1 MLKLMNW
8 LFDASAN
15 WWGYLSQYLPL
26 PPLVLRVRITNRCNL
41 SCHYCYVGQSLNKK
55 TESLLDFSE
64 WEKILNNTPRNT
76 LIDITGGEPLLAP
89 HIDKILGRMLDRKMK
104 VSLITNGTI
113 HKDDIFSMMVEKK
126 LMHLMFS
133 LDGPEEIN
141 DNIRGKGSFQKT
153 MSAVKRI
160 SELKA
165 QMKSRYPKVVAKV
178 TLTVDS
184 VKNVDDFCNY
194 LFREGFDGVTLNL
207 LFQNAA
213 RDGFADED
221 SIMGNKFFQ
230 GNLIEFSP
238 QDVPLFVE
246 SIKRVRN
253 IYGQKV
259 QIRPDVDLKDLES
272 YFTRP
277 QSLMPQNCYKYNSV
291 VTLYHNGTL
300 SPCDLGLNV
309 GNVRDI
315 HFNIG
320 KIFKEKR
327 MKSFQNFM
335 SKTSSQKLPGCGGC
349 CLKKHERV
357 S

>member
-1 MLKLMNW
+1 
-8 LFDASAN
+8 
-15 WWGYLSQYLPL
+15 
-26 PPLVLRVRITNRCNL
+26 
-41 SCHYCYVGQSLNKK
+41 VGQSLNKK
-55 TESLLDFSE
+55 TDSLLNLDE
-64 WEKILNNTPRNT
+64 WFKILDKTPRNT

-89 HIDKILGRMLDRKMK
+89 HIDKILGSILDRKMK

-113 HKDDIFSMMVEKK
+113 HKDDIFSIMVEKK

-141 DNIRGKGSFQKT
+141 DSIRGKGSFQKT
-153 MSAVKRI
+153 MMAVKRI
-160 SELKA
+160 NDLKA
-165 QMKSRYPKVVAKV
+165 QSKSRYPKTVAKV

-184 VKNVDDFCNY
+184 VKNVEEFCDY
-194 LFREGFDGVTLNL
+194 LLREGFDGVTLNL

-221 SIMGNKFFQ
+221 SIMGKKFFQ
-230 GNLIEFSP
+230 GNLVEFPS

-246 SIKRVRN
+246 SIKKVRS
-253 IYGQKV
+253 IYGHRI
-259 QIRPDVDLKDLES
+259 QIRPDIAMNDLES
-272 YFTRP
+272 YFTKP
-277 QSLMPQNCYKYNSV
+277 QSMMPQNCFKFNSV

-315 HFNIG
+315 DFDIG
-320 KIFKEKR
+320 RIFKEER
-327 MKSFQNFM
+327 MKSFLRFM
-335 SKTSSQKLPGCGGC
+335 RRNSSQKLPGCGGC